1 MANLN
6 TYEDLLFD
14 IQKNNPPQ
22 VVELLPSDDDIF
34 EVDLNTRTINVP
46 QFLSVRYD
54 HNAEVI
60 YFKCARYY
68 DNMDL
73 ARTVCVIE
81 YINANNKAGIY
92 RVPFYDI
99 SKYDI
104 NEEDAE
110 VITPVMYVPWSV
122 GGLATATAGKVT
134 FNLHF
139 YQIAE
144 DKKTFLYSMRTKPAE
159 GKVLHGMDLTDEE
172 LKDFNL
178 EPTVVEQI
186 YEALAEAQEMST
198 TYWVDII

>member
-81 YINANNKAGIY
+81 YMNANNKAGIY

-139 YQIAE
+139 YQLAE

-178 EPTVVEQI
+178 EPTV
-186 YEALAEAQEMST
+186 AE
-198 TYWVDII
+198 

>member
-139 YQIAE
+139 YQLAE

>member
-22 VVELLPSDDDIF
+22 IVELLPSEDDIF
-34 EVDLNTRTINVP
+34 EVDLNTRTISIP

-73 ARTVCVIE
+73 SRTVCVIE
-81 YINANNKAGIY
+81 FLNADKKAGIY

-104 NEEDAE
+104 DKEDPA
-110 VITPVMYVPWSV
+110 VVTPVMYVPWSV

-139 YQIAE
+139 YQLAE
-144 DKKTFLYSMRTKPAE
+144 DKKTFLYSMRTKPAD
-159 GKVLHGMDLTDEE
+159 GTVLHGMDLTDEE

-186 YEALAEAQEMST
+186 YEALAEAQENST
-198 TYWVDII
+198 TYWVDL

>member
-81 YINANNKAGIY
+81 YMNANNKAGIY